1 MIWDPE
7 GPMRSRLLIGA
18 ALLVTVALAS
28 CERATGPADAP
39 AATATAFSH
48 ATTADISGYYMP
60 AEPVRIGQ
68 WSLDHL
74 FVGQASEFETW
85 EGGARSDTFGP
96 VMLQF
101 DDASSPMVATELGEA
116 HSVSVRILP
125 TRYEVTDTSLAFEGR
140 SPELGRVRF
149 DGRLDPEALATSRR
163 NLGGDGVVMTG
174 TLTAGGQTARDVRLR
189 WWMGD

>member
-1 MIWDPE
+1 MQTRI
-7 GPMRSRLLIGA
+7 LIGA
-18 ALLVTVALAS
+18 ALLAVFAVTACDRPTAPG
-28 CERATGPADAP
+28 AAPAP
-39 AATATAFSH
+39 AAYSH

-60 AEPVRIGQ
+60 AESVRIGQ

-74 FVGQASEFETW
+74 FVGQASEFESW
-85 EGGARSDTFGP
+85 EDGSRSETFAP

-116 HSVSVRILP
+116 HSVTARILP
-125 TRYEVTDTSLAFEGR
+125 TRYEVTDTSVTFEGR
-140 SPELGRVRF
+140 SPELGRVAF
-149 DGRLDPEALATSRR
+149 DGRLDPDSLATAKR

-174 TLTAGGQTARDVRLR
+174 TLTAGGQTVRDVRLH